1 MTQIENVIES
11 IKSQHQIISQLSD
24 YISIL
29 VDEITEKQLIDKEK
43 LNKKFTEM
51 FLGTY
56 QIGGEITITKYNLE
70 NETD

>member
-1 MTQIENVIES
+1 MIPIENVVES
-11 IKSQHQIISQLSD
+11 IKSHHEIISQLSD
-24 YISIL
+24 YISIV
-29 VDEITEKQLIDKEK
+29 VDELTGKQLIDKEK

-56 QIGGEITITKYNLE
+56 NIGGEITITKYNLE